1 MKKRTI
7 LSVPL
12 LLFACLGLSAQIPQA
27 KDSVRLSLEDM
38 YAMLDEDN
46 SSMIMLRYAEE
57 AAREGETAARRSRL
71 PDVSASASV
80 SYIGDAFS
88 TDRDFSNYTR
98 LSSPHFGNSFALDA
112 SLLVYGGGAIDASVD
127 LAELAVKAAEAD
139 TQKARISLRFMVTG
153 SVLDLYKLANSERV
167 YESNI
172 ALTESLIE
180 EVKARAEQGI
190 VLRND
195 ITRYELRLEG
205 LRLALTNIRN
215 TQAILNYRLC
225 NSLGLPE
232 GSYIVTEPRFP
243 ADSEESLAELQDLA
257 YSNSPEL
264 RKADISAEMAG
275 QQERLVRSDRLPKVA
290 IVASESFNGPI
301 TFELPPVDQNLNVW
315 YVGLGI
321 SYDLG
326 SLWKGKRK
334 VSEARKNAEA
344 ARQAVAVTEEN
355 LRNDVFEAYTD
366 YLQSFVNL
374 QTQRKS
380 VQLAGENYA
389 TINDR
394 YMEGLA
400 LATEMTDAF
409 NVKLDAEL
417 AEADALADIAYSY
430 YKMHYIAGIL

>member
-1 MKKRTI
+1 MNRRI
-7 LSVPL
+7 LSIPL
-12 LLFACLGLSAQIPQA
+12 LFLAFAPLHAQLPQA
-27 KDSVRLSLEDM
+27 KDSVRLSLGDM

-57 AAREGETAARRSRL
+57 AAREGESAARRSRL

-112 SLLVYGGGAIDASVD
+112 SLLVYGGGVLDATVD
-127 LAELAVKAAEAD
+127 LAQLAVQEAE
-139 TQKARISLRFMVTG
+139 TNIGKARNSLRFMVTG
-153 SVLDLYKLANSERV
+153 SVLDLYKLANSEEV

-180 EVKARAEQGI
+180 ETKARAEQGV
-190 VLRND
+190 VLKND

-205 LRLALTNIRN
+205 LKLALTNIKS

-232 GSYIVTEPRFP
+232 GSYIITEPEFP
-243 ADSEESLAELQDLA
+243 ADSQESLAELQELA
-257 YSNSPEL
+257 YSNSSEL
-264 RKADISAEMAG
+264 RQADICAEMALS
-275 QQERLVRSDRLPKVA
+275 QEKLVRSDRLPKVA

-334 VSEARKNAEA
+334 VSEARKNAAA
-344 ARQAVAVTEEN
+344 ARQAVEVTEEN
-355 LRNDVFEAYTD
+355 LRNDVFEAYTA

-380 VQLAGENYA
+380 VQLAGENYS
-389 TINDR
+389 TISDR

-409 NVKLDAEL
+409 NAKLDAEL

>member
-1 MKKRTI
+1 MKRRF

-12 LLFACLGLSAQIPQA
+12 LLLVCFGLHAQLPEA

-38 YAMLDEDN
+38 YALLDEDN
-46 SSMIMLRYAEE
+46 ASMVMLRYAEE

-98 LSSPHFGNSFALDA
+98 LSSPHFGNSFAFDA
-112 SLLVYGGGAIDASVD
+112 SLLVYGGGALDASVD
-127 LAELAVKAAEAD
+127 LAQLAVRAAETD
-139 TQKARISLRFMVTG
+139 TEKARNSLRFMVTG
-153 SVLDLYKLANSERV
+153 SVLDLYKLANSEEV
-167 YESNI
+167 YKSNI

-180 EVKARAEQGI
+180 ETKARAEQGI
-190 VLRND
+190 VLKND

-205 LRLALTNIRN
+205 LKLALTNIQN

-232 GSYIVTEPRFP
+232 GSYIVTEPEFP
-243 ADSEESLAELQDLA
+243 ADSQESLAQLQALA
-257 YSNSPEL
+257 NSNSPDL
-264 RKADISAEMAG
+264 QKADISAEMAL
-275 QQERLVRSDRLPKVA
+275 QQEKLVRSDRLPKVTL
-290 IVASESFNGPI
+290 VASESFNGPI

-334 VSEARKNAEA
+334 VSQAHKNTET
-344 ARQAVAVTEEN
+344 ARQAVAVTQEN
-355 LRNDVFEAYTD
+355 LRNDIFEAYTA

-380 VQLAGENYA
+380 VQLAGENYS
-389 TINDR
+389 TVNDR

-409 NVKLDAEL
+409 NAKLDAEL